1 MRILKGDIEQ
11 YPDAIALVT
20 NDIRETLIERDI
32 DPFEQGVYR
41 AIAIIARAIQGGDIA
56 AYGQWKE
63 EARS

>member
-20 NDIRETLIERDI
+20 NDIRETLIERYI
-32 DPFEQGVYR
+32 DPFEQGVYM
-41 AIAIIARAIQGGDIA
+41 AIAIIAMAIQGGDIA
-56 AYGQWKE
+56 AYGQLEE